1 MRLWQRSIQ
10 WQLALAFGSVERTV
24 DALEEGIGVAVMTAA
39 ETADAQAGGQFQALA
54 GQQQGLPSPAPGGKC
69 SARSHAWARVVPG
82 SSTPNAS
89 PPRRSSES
97 PSRRNTLRMRSA
109 KALRQASPPAW
120 PCSSLTFLE
129 EVDIHQHQ

>member
-54 GQQQGLPSPAPGGKC
+54 GQQQAFRCQFLAKVLGQITRLGQGG
-69 SARSHAWARVVPG
+69 ARQQYAERFA
-82 SSTPNAS
+82 T
-89 PPRRSSES
+89 
-97 PSRRNTLRMRSA
+97 
-109 KALRQASPPAW
+109 QA
-120 PCSSLTFLE
+120 
-129 EVDIHQHQ
+129 QQ